1 MITKEQI
8 TQLIEPEIVG
18 TDIFL
23 VDVKVGEGNKIHV
36 IADADGGLSIDK
48 CVKVSRAV
56 EFNLDREVEDFELQV
71 TSPGLSNP
79 LQVTRQY
86 IKNVGRGLKVRTA
99 DGEEFDGELTQ
110 ADEQGIVLE
119 KEVKRKIEGTKKK
132 EKVKEQYKL
141 NYDQIKEAKV
151 MISFK

>member
-1 MITKEQI
+1 M
-8 TQLIEPEIVG
+8 IEPEIVG

-23 VDVKVGEGNKIHV
+23 VDVKVNEGNRIHV
-36 IADADGGLSIDK
+36 IADADDGFSIDK

-56 EFNLDREVEDFELQV
+56 EHNLDREVEDFELQV

-79 LQVTRQY
+79 LKVTRQY
-86 IKNVGRGLKVRTA
+86 IKNIGRGLKVVTLE
-99 DGEEFDGELTQ
+99 GEEFDGELTQ

-132 EKVKEQYKL
+132 EKVNEQYKL